1 VEPRIRAAES
11 THWYTREGVPMYTVE
26 AKNGN
31 QRPTTLR
38 DARALDLVP
47 SVTTVLNVAAKPGLE
62 AWKQRQLLLAA
73 LTLPRSEEEAEDNY
87 LDRIIRDSR
96 EEGRAAADAGTEIHA
111 AIQSFYEEKPHDFVE
126 HVWACDTEI
135 TQCFGEQFWIV
146 ERSFSHELGY
156 GGKVDLHS
164 TKDKGRV
171 GLGLP
176 EAQCANVF
184 VSRRVAGLTKMIEWT
199 ESDLQRGFRM
209 FTNLLQFWQE
219 RNQHK

>member
-1 VEPRIRAAES
+1 MIRAAES

-111 AIQSFYEEKPHDFVE
+111 AIQSFYEEKPHDFMSTFM
-126 HVWACDTEI
+126 HLTR
-135 TQCFGEQFWIV
+135 
-146 ERSFSHELGY
+146 RSLKTLVSSSGL
-156 GGKVDLHS
+156 LS
-164 TKDKGRV
+164 GRFLMSLATV
-171 GLGLP
+171 AKWTCTPP
-176 EAQCANVF
+176 ETRESLLT
-184 VSRRVAGLTKMIEWT
+184 SRRKIFSIRTK
-199 ESDLQRGFRM
+199 LRRM
-209 FTNLLQFWQE
+209 TST
-219 RNQHK
+219 